1 MADGHFEHSSSDSF
15 DLSGADGCVNA
26 LHSALTMLKS
36 CEGENSPSLAEIMRL
51 VRVMDSQPEH
61 AMNRLKE
68 ALRHEA
74 ETPSPE
80 KIRSGAL
87 IRLGHTETS
96 LTLLSSAERAAFET
110 AVAEELRLHDDL
122 AGLPAQHSPS
132 PPAHPSF

>member
-15 DLSGADGCVNA
+15 DLSGTDGCVDA
-26 LHSALTMLKS
+26 LRSALSMLKS
-36 CEGENSPSLAEIMRL
+36 CEGENNPSLAEIMRL

-61 AMNRLKE
+61 AIHRLKE

-74 ETPSPE
+74 ETPAPE
-80 KIRSGAL
+80 KIRAGAL

-96 LTLLSSAERAAFET
+96 LSLLSSAERTAVET
-110 AVAEELRLHDDL
+110 AVAEEIRLHHGL
-122 AGLPAQHSPS
+122 AGMSAPHQPS